1 MNIAKIFQFEKLKN
15 NILTIMRRFPI
26 WILLIGMT
34 TTLFFIL
41 LRWNL
46 DNLQEETILRYI
58 FSWIITFFLSL
69 WVYLTSES
77 FEQNKKLTHIFQLIP
92 IWFGV
97 LFLLTFKGNF
107 SNFDQIIYFILTLIW
122 IISYLFI
129 APFIKKIF
137 SNTEAK
143 NVYYGYFYNISVVFL
158 ISSILWWVLFALWS
172 IAIGTVF
179 ALFDIQSFV
188 SDKIYWD
195 WAIISLSLLT
205 PIFTLTQLP
214 EKKTF
219 YEATF
224 IANSFFSFLV
234 KYIAIPFIY
243 IYFIILYTYSI
254 KVLLNFW
261 EWPKWEVS
269 WMVIWFSVFWYWI
282 YMFSSIFEEENRF
295 IKFFRKCFPW
305 VVIPQ
310 IFMLFYA
317 IYLRI
322 AQYDLTMNR
331 YFVVIFGIWL
341 AIISIYFVLS
351 VKKHIYHI
359 PFILTLFTFVI
370 SIWPWWV
377 YSLPESRQLQR
388 LEKNLMQAW
397 ILNIQNNKN
406 IIPLKNYE
414 DIDKNLSKEIY
425 EWIHYLCG
433 YNDCKSIKVLFAQI
447 YSDIEKKSKDDFE
460 KSFVWGLGIY
470 SSSEKR
476 LYNGPSSWEIVD
488 GITKII
494 KVKSYFE
501 NMDDSQLETLY
512 FYIDGGEGLFPLDIV
527 WYSKIMRINE
537 SRLIWINDRYTKDSS
552 LNSVVD
558 FVNETLEINENGK
571 IFDTLDIKPIIK
583 NLENT
588 YKTDK
593 KTSLSRKNMIYEIA
607 GKNGNYK
614 IILENISIKNPFYT
628 WKINENIYN
637 SIWWYVLVK

>member
-1 MNIAKIFQFEKLKN
+1 MKITELFNIEKLKN
-15 NILTIMRRFPI
+15 NLIAIGKRFPI
-26 WILLIGMT
+26 WIILIFIIT
-34 TTLFFIL
+34 ILFFIL
-41 LRWNL
+41 LRWELN
-46 DNLQEETILRYI
+46 NLQEETIVRYI
-58 FSWIITFFLSL
+58 FSAIITFFLSL
-69 WVYLTSES
+69 WVYFTSES
-77 FEQNKKLTHIFQLIP
+77 LDQNKKLTLIFQLFP
-92 IWFGV
+92 IWFGI
-97 LFLLTFKGNF
+97 LFLLTFKANF
-107 SNFDQIIYFILTLIW
+107 SNFDQMIYFILTLIW

-129 APFIKKIF
+129 APFIKKVF
-137 SNTEAK
+137 TNTEAK

-172 IAIGTVF
+172 IGIATVF
-179 ALFDIQSFV
+179 ALFDIQSLV

-205 PIFTLTQLP
+205 PIFAMTQLP

-219 YEATF
+219 DEPSF
-224 IANSFFSFLV
+224 SANSFFSFLV

-243 IYFIILYTYSI
+243 IYFIILYAYSI

-269 WMVIWFSVFWYWI
+269 WMVIWFSVFWYLI
-282 YMFSSIFEEENRF
+282 YMFSYIFEEENRF
-295 IKFFRKCFPW
+295 INFFRKGFPF

-322 AQYDLTMNR
+322 AQYDVTMNR
-331 YFVVIFGIWL
+331 YFVVVFGIWL
-341 AIISIYFVLS
+341 AIISIYFALS

-359 PFILTLFTFVI
+359 PFILTLFTFII
-370 SIWPWWV
+370 SVWPWWV

-388 LEKNLMQAW
+388 LEKNLVQAW
-397 ILNIQNNKN
+397 ILDIKMLWSDSKT
-406 IIPLKNYE
+406 IVPLKNYE

-425 EWIHYLCG
+425 EWINYLCG
-433 YNDCKSIKVLFAQI
+433 YNDCKSMKNLFSQI
-447 YSDIEKKSKDDFE
+447 YIDIEKKSKDDFE
-460 KSFVWGLGIY
+460 KSLIWGFGSY

-476 LYNGPSSWEIVD
+476 VYNGPSSWEIVD

-512 FYIDGGEGLFPLDIV
+512 FYIDGGEGLFPLDITG
-527 WYSKIMRINE
+527 YSKMMRINE
-537 SRLIWINDRYTKDSS
+537 SYTKHPS
-552 LNSVVD
+552 LNSGFDLVHQ
-558 FVNETLEINENGK
+558 TLEINENGK

-607 GKNGNYK
+607 WKNGSYK
-614 IILENISIKNPFYT
+614 IILENISIKNPLYI
-628 WKINENIYN
+628 WKVNENIYN
-637 SIWWYVLVK
+637 NIWWYILVK